1 MINQK
6 PDITESDLLYIEQII
21 SNNMSKKLQIIRD
34 DKKNIKIVL
43 ENKDFLGV
51 DREEL
56 PLSTGESN
64 FLSLT
69 FELFRSLNIKFL
81 RQLKIY
87 LLKFVAVQECI
98 LIDQTT
104 PFFSPLSQNIRL
116 KDNNPPFL

>member
-6 PDITESDLLYIEQII
+6 PDITESDFLYIEQII

-56 PLSTGESN
+56 PLSTEESN

-98 LIDQTT
+98 LIPP
-104 PFFSPLSQNIRL
+104 PFASSQNISL
-116 KDNNPPFL
+116 SDNNPPFL